1 MARRRFQDDSD
12 WHGRFPPPSRPIDV
26 TGGIRAQTKRGRF
39 AESWW
44 AERWIAVLESFDIGE
59 RLNRGRRYARRGQV
73 LSIEVE
79 KGIARARVQGSRPRP
94 YEVTVKV
101 RPLQPAEWSRVTS
114 QLASEAVFAARLL
127 AGEMPRDIEAA
138 FQRAGA
144 SLFPE
149 KSRELATACS
159 CPDWS
164 NPCKH
169 VAAVYYLLGEEF
181 DRDPFL
187 LFTLRGLTRDEL
199 LAQLTDSEPARRG
212 KRPQQVSAEEADDIA
227 AAQPRPGR
235 RKTRAASEPR
245 LEAPRAAVPAAAAS
259 RSATARSAAIRSAAS
274 RSLAGAPPN
283 PYTLDASTFWK
294 AAPPS
299 EQTSN
304 ATSPPVH
311 AEPLRL
317 MGRFPFWR
325 GTTPLLEALEPL
337 YVRASRRA
345 LDLLTEDD

>member
-1 MARRRFQDDSD
+1 MARRRFQYDPD
-12 WHGRFPPPSRPIDV
+12 WHGQFPPSSRPIDV
-26 TGGIRAQTKRGRF
+26 AGGIRAQSKRGRF

-44 AERWIAVLESFDIGE
+44 AERWIAALESFDIGE

-73 LSIEVE
+73 LSIEVD

-101 RPLQPAEWSRVTS
+101 RPLQTAEWTRVTS
-114 QLASEAVFAARLL
+114 QLAREAVFAARLL
-127 AGEMPRDIEAA
+127 AGEMPRDIETA
-138 FQRAGA
+138 FQRAGS

-199 LAQLTDSEPARRG
+199 LARLIASEPARPARRNE
-212 KRPQQVSAEEADDIA
+212 KRQEVSG
-227 AAQPRPGR
+227 Q
-235 RKTRAASEPR
+235 AASRGAMARPLAGHAGTQTTDKSRSKAPQPAAPR
-245 LEAPRAAVPAAAAS
+245 TEAPR
-259 RSATARSAAIRSAAS
+259 SAAPRTE
-274 RSLAGAPPN
+274 APSPE
-283 PYTLDASTFWK
+283 TLDASTFWK

-299 EQTSN
+299 DLTSN

-311 AEPLRL
+311 AEPMRL

-325 GTTPLLEALEPL
+325 GATPLLEALEPV
-337 YVRASRRA
+337 YARASRRA